1 MGSVELGLA
10 PARRLSSWKP
20 APSARTEDFSASRN
34 AARSP
39 TGAIDV
45 NTAYEQTLALL
56 ELPEPPTAIFSV
68 NNIAVVGGFFV
79 LLGALWLA
87 VVSWSAFGEA
97 GRLGLLVALS
107 AGVAVAGRV
116 VEKRGWVRSGFAL
129 MTIATQLLLD
139 RIAGR
144 IEKRRRLIVLPAD
157 FVVRESCGAAAGE
170 NT

>member
-10 PARRLSSWKP
+10 PARRHSSWKP

-68 NNIAVVGGFFV
+68 NNIAVVGVAEAARDRG
-79 LLGALWLA
+79 LEIPRDLA
-87 VVSWSAFGEA
+87 VVCFDDIEHASRSHPFLTVMAQRAESFG
-97 GRLGLLVALS
+97 
-107 AGVAVAGRV
+107 
-116 VEKRGWVRSGFAL
+116 
-129 MTIATQLLLD
+129 TIATQLLLD